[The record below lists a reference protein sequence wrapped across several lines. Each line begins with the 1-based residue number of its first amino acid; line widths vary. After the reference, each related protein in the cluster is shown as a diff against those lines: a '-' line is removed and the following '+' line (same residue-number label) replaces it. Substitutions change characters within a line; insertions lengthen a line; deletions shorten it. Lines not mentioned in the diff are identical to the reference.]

1 MAGRRIGGAGEAN
14 GREISLATR
23 AAWLSFI
30 TEPILDQPA
39 ARRLIGLA
47 ERRPATPP
55 QGASSE
61 DGSAGRAAQIGR

>member
-14 GREISLATR
+14 GWEISLATR

-30 TEPILDQPA
+30 TEPILDRPA

-55 QGASSE
+55 QGANSDDASP
-61 DGSAGRAAQIGR
+61 GRAAQFGR

>member
-55 QGASSE
+55 QGANS
-61 DGSAGRAAQIGR
+61 DDASAGRAAQFGR